1 MVKKAVI
8 KGVSKLLK
16 RRKTMGGSR
25 ALKKKPTP
33 RYRKDS
39 KTGERF
45 LNRRST
51 LRGAPVGASSQIKA
65 PIKGYKAG
73 LKEGLIAGTAVGGT
87 GMYLAGR
94 DVASDKA
101 KKTKAKL
108 KKATDKIREKDKKKK
123 EKRKDNQRQK

>member
-1 MVKKAVI
+1 MVKKAAI
-8 KGVSKLLK
+8 KGVSKFLK
-16 RRKTMGGSR
+16 RRKTIGGI
-25 ALKKKPTP
+25 KKKPQP

-73 LKEGLIAGTAVGGT
+73 LKEGLTAGAVVGGT
-87 GMYLAGR
+87 GMYMAGR
-94 DVASDKA
+94 EVASEKA
-101 KKTKAKL
+101 KKTKDKL
-108 KKATDKIREKDKKKK
+108 KKATAKIRDKDKKKK
-123 EKRKDNQRQK
+123 EKRRDNQRQK

>member
-1 MVKKAVI
+1 MVKKAAI

-39 KTGERF
+39 KTGQKF
-45 LNRRST
+45 LNRRKVMG
-51 LRGAPVGASSQIKA
+51 GAKT

-73 LKEGLIAGTAVGGT
+73 LKEGLTAGTVVGGT

>member
-1 MVKKAVI
+1 MAGAAI

-16 RRKTMGGSR
+16 RRKTMCGSK
-25 ALKKKPTP
+25 ATKKKPTP
-33 RYRKDS
+33 RYRKDP
-39 KTGERF
+39 KTGQKF
-45 LNRRST
+45 LNRRKVMG
-51 LRGAPVGASSQIKA
+51 GAKT

-73 LKEGLIAGTAVGGT
+73 LKEGLTAGTVVGGT

>member
-1 MVKKAVI
+1 MAGAAI

-16 RRKTMGGSR
+16 RRKTMGGSK
-25 ALKKKPTP
+25 ATKKKPTP
-33 RYRKDS
+33 RYRKDP
-39 KTGERF
+39 KTGQKF
-45 LNRRST
+45 LNRRKVMG
-51 LRGAPVGASSQIKA
+51 GAKT

-73 LKEGLIAGTAVGGT
+73 LKEGLTAGTAVGGT

-108 KKATDKIREKDKKKK
+108 KKATDKIREKDKKKM